1 MIFAVAVNIQEYNIE
16 SDAVFNEKIGFWLEL
31 IISRIPG
38 AVITIVPTHFDLII
52 KDTQIDVDLVMS
64 KCTNIIEK
72 SHEYIKEW
80 KENKKH
86 YLERED
92 HEPYL
97 PSTVHINA
105 DRRLYVRKLRISFCV
120 VII

>member
-1 MIFAVAVNIQEYNIE
+1 MIFAIAVNIQEYNIE
-16 SDAVFNEKIGFWLEL
+16 SDTVFNEKIGFWLEL

-38 AVITIVPTHFDLII
+38 AVITIVPTHFDLIS
-52 KDTQIDVDLVMS
+52 KDSQIDVDLVMS
-64 KCTNIIEK
+64 KCINIIEK

-92 HEPYL
+92 QEPYL

-105 DRRLYVRKLRISFCV
+105 DRRLYVRKLRISSCV
-120 VII
+120 ALI